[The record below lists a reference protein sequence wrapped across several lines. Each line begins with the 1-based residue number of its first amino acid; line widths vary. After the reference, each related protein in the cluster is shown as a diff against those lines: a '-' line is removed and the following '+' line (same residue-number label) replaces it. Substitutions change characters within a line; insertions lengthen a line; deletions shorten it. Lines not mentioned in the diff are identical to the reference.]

1 MIYGDLF
8 HKAKSVNVLSK
19 AMLLTAHFHIIYFNW
34 IKYSIAVGLLL
45 LVLFI
50 YLFTFIFFLLRWL
63 YNGILLWT
71 RFPSELSALADRW
84 QTPPA
89 FKKKKRYD
97 MK

>member
-50 YLFTFIFFLLRWL
+50 YLFTFIFFF
-63 YNGILLWT
+63 T
-71 RFPSELSALADRW
+71 AVALQWDSFMDSIPVR
-84 QTPPA
+84 A
-89 FKKKKRYD
+89 FSFGR
-97 MK
+97 